1 MKEVAITIRMPEDIK
16 DKAVRDAKRRDMS
29 LSMWIRKIIKRAK

>member
-16 DKAVRDAKRRDMS
+16 DKAVEQAHKRDLS
-29 LSMWIRKIIKRAK
+29 LSAWIRLLIKRAK